1 MQLSQDLMHSVG
13 SRNHAQ
19 WAHGGC
25 QQTAQCSR
33 HPCFGCTSADAF
45 LPDRFDSCSVN
56 ELQRQLYLRDERLW
70 GVAVTRARFMAS
82 SRRV

>member
-1 MQLSQDLMHSVG
+1 MRSGRTAAV
-13 SRNHAQ
+13 
-19 WAHGGC
+19 
-25 QQTAQCSR
+25 QQTAQCGR

-70 GVAVTRARFMAS
+70 GVAVRARFMAS